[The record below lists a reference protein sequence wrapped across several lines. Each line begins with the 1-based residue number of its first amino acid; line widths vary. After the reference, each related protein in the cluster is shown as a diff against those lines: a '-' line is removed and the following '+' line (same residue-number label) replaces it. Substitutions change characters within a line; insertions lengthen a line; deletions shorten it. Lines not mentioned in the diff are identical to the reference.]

1 MTVKAHI
8 ARNSL
13 TGGIVAAWAILA
25 AGCGSQSATSTAPPT
40 PQASAAQASSIP
52 TASAQASTP
61 VGGQSGTATSKAS
74 SQPSATHD
82 SAASAGK
89 ASCAS
94 SNLRISLGGGGGAAG
109 TDFTVID
116 FTNGGG
122 TPCTLFGFPGA
133 SLTNSSGA
141 QIGAAATRNP
151 SRPSTLLTLAPGAK
165 ANAELGVANAGNYPT
180 QDCKPTSSAHLKV
193 FPPNQTQPVVV
204 PFTTTGC
211 ADSSAHQLSVT
222 AVAAGQGQTV
232 P

>member
-1 MTVKAHI
+1 MSVKAHI

-13 TGGIVAAWAILA
+13 TGGIVAVGAILA
-25 AGCGSQSATSTAPPT
+25 AGCSSQSATSAAPSTAHASKPT
-40 PQASAAQASSIP
+40 SSVR
-52 TASAQASTP
+52 TASAQASSP
-61 VGGQSGTATSKAS
+61 AGGQSGTATSKAS
-74 SQPSATHD
+74 SQPSATRD
-82 SAASAGK
+82 SVAPTGK
-89 ASCAS
+89 AACAS

-116 FTNGGG
+116 FTNSGSA
-122 TPCTLFGFPGA
+122 PCTLFGFPGA
-133 SLTNSSGA
+133 SLINSSGA

-151 SRPSTLLTLAPGAK
+151 SRPSTPVTLAAGAK
-165 ANAELGVANAGNYPT
+165 ANAELGVANAGNYPA

-193 FPPNQTQPVVV
+193 FPPNQTQPIVV

>member
-1 MTVKAHI
+1 MTVNAHI

-13 TGGIVAAWAILA
+13 TGAIAAVAAILA
-25 AGCGSQSATSTAPPT
+25 AGCGSQSST
-40 PQASAAQASSIP
+40 SAAPP
-52 TASAQASTP
+52 TASAPSSSVPAASTAASTP
-61 VGGQSGTATSKAS
+61 AGGQSGTPTGQAS
-74 SQPSATHD
+74 SQPPATHD
-82 SAASAGK
+82 SVAPAGK
-89 ASCAS
+89 PPCVT

-109 TDFTVID
+109 TDFTVLD
-116 FTNGGG
+116 FTNSGSAA
-122 TPCTLFGFPGA
+122 CTLYGFPGV
-133 SLTNSSGA
+133 SLTDSSGA

-151 SRPSTLLTLAPGAK
+151 SRPSTLVTLAPGAK
-165 ANAELGVANAGNYPT
+165 ANAELGVANAGNYPA

-211 ADSSAHQLSVT
+211 AVPSARQLSVT